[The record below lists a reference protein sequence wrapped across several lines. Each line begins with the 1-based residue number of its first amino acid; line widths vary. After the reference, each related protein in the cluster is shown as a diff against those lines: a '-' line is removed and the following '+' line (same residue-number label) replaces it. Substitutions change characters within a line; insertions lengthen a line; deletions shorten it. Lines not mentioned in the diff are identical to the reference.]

1 MTRLQVVD
9 VCHLDRPRTVRRQ
22 RHALCSLA
30 GERAQRHEFIR
41 HMASTHGHHGP
52 GTGKTWGVYRFS
64 LAVTHLQ
71 ARGIP
76 NIEPKKK
83 HHPRS
88 LACVSLYAARHKHGV
103 SLSRC
108 GRASHRRRRRLAA
121 YFLPLFL
128 MPWAP
133 VLRGPLPPALAAISL
148 RAFSSAKMSVSHR
161 RDVRVSWSGLR
172 R

>member
-41 HMASTHGHHGP
+41 HMASTHGYHGP

-71 ARGIP
+71 PRGIP

-83 HHPRS
+83 KKTPS
-88 LACVSLYAARHKHGV
+88 PLVSTTQHGTNT
-103 SLSRC
+103 
-108 GRASHRRRRRLAA
+108 RLAFHA
-121 YFLPLFL
+121 AGAQAIAVAVASPL
-128 MPWAP
+128 
-133 VLRGPLPPALAAISL
+133 ISC
-148 RAFSSAKMSVSHR
+148 RSS
-161 RDVRVSWSGLR
+161 
-172 R
+172 